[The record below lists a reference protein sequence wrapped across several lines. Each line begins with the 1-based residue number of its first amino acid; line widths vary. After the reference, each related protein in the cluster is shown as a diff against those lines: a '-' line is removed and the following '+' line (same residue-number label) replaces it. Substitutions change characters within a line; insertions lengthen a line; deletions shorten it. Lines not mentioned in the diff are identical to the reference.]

1 MFKLDHGGKDKEKL
15 KKALPSLSEI
25 QDHQSGW
32 KDDFQLNS
40 TLRRKFRVGYWPLM
54 LVTALLIN
62 ATQDGVSHSL
72 WLTVYNITVDCIS
85 LLFWY
90 SHLLYKKKTFMQKQH
105 RNYFVITCSCHI
117 NTNTSDWMSFKKDKN
132 INWKLL
138 PAAHEAVMPGSD
150 FFLNVDMLWGCIA
163 TVGDWWLYFNWCRQ
177 RRKFWPSRRRKT
189 TPWGWGPTC
198 PSHCCQRKRRTRN
211 WQHCSP
217 TRHLTVSIIYRL

>member
-1 MFKLDHGGKDKEKL
+1 M
-15 KKALPSLSEI
+15 
-25 QDHQSGW
+25 
-32 KDDFQLNS
+32 
-40 TLRRKFRVGYWPLM
+40 V
-54 LVTALLIN
+54 LVTRYGWLYIIS
-62 ATQDGVSHSL
+62 Q
-72 WLTVYNITVDCIS
+72 LTVYHCFSGILTFCTRKRRLCKSNIETTLSLPVPVIS
-85 LLFWY
+85 IQTPVTEWVL
-90 SHLLYKKKTFMQKQH
+90 KKTK
-105 RNYFVITCSCHI
+105 ILTG
-117 NTNTSDWMSFKKDKN
+117 
-132 INWKLL
+132 KLL